1 MSGDKHRG
9 TPKVV
14 IWCGSENMYDEN
26 EHHTRT
32 GATRHTAAFPKG
44 PFSARAAHIYDAS
57 EHRARTGAPTYSR
70 ISCLPLLGLSSP
82 PVPLQLKLLEELPV
96 LQYHWYWHCWYDI
109 SARPQT
115 VYQLL
120 ISTADKLAHLGPS
133 THLESTTSSPR
144 LHLELTNLKH
154 ANHRR
159 HPYGVLG
166 SGRLC
171 VVCVQH

>member
-1 MSGDKHRG
+1 MKMSTTHARERRG
-9 TPKVV
+9 IPRHSQR
-14 IWCGSENMYDEN
+14 GHFLQER
-26 EHHTRT
+26 RT
-32 GATRHTAAFPKG
+32 FMMQVSTAHARERRHIP
-44 PFSARAAHIYDAS
+44 RW
-57 EHRARTGAPTYSR
+57 

-120 ISTADKLAHLGPS
+120 ISTADKLARLGPS

-166 SGRLC
+166 SGRHC